1 MSINQATGENAP
13 LVIRE
18 DTLVIVPCSKVKVWS
33 NNFLAG
39 ATPAKDAYISPVFKL
54 HRRYAEALGGEWRIL
69 SAWYGF
75 LHPDQRIE
83 DYDAKFRNSDLH
95 SENWWRLEGLF
106 RQARQLPRCE
116 QVILLGG
123 VLYRQIMK
131 KALSGVYLP
140 ADTMEPFA
148 GQSLLRTIRSLKRV
162 LPADEAVAV
171 SPSVA
176 PFLFCHR
183 NHRHGLAVSLEDA
196 CPVCAE
202 NELCNLARDDADDVH
217 CHACGHVYHRSN
229 WY

>member
-1 MSINQATGENAP
+1 MSSKHAVPQSAQF
-13 LVIRE
+13 VRRE
-18 DTLVIVPCSKVKVWS
+18 DALVIVPCSRVKIWRQ
-33 NNFLAG
+33 NFLAG
-39 ATPAKDAYISPVFKL
+39 ATPAKDAYVSPVFKL

-83 DYDAKFRNSDLH
+83 DYDAKFRNSDMH
-95 SENWWRLEGLF
+95 PANWWRFEGLF
-106 RQARQLPRCE
+106 RQARELPRCE

-123 VLYRQIMK
+123 ELYRQIMK
-131 KALSGVYLP
+131 KALSGLYLP
-140 ADTMEPFA
+140 ADTVEPFA

-171 SPSVA
+171 SPSVK

-196 CPVCAE
+196 CPDCGE
-202 NELCNLARDDADDVH
+202 NDLCNLARDDADDVH
-217 CHACGHVYHRSN
+217 CHACGKIYHREK